1 MSEFCII
8 KYEINR
14 RRGSEDNK
22 YDTIIES
29 KIKSQQKEEQI
40 IKEIIERKI
49 PVASRMISDKIFN
62 YMSKRCHSP
71 TSIGKI
77 IDLSDVYNEKIKF
90 DEWIKYNKE
99 LHQKIEEDVLQ
110 LLIDIFNKR
119 YKLYPNNMC
128 GLSPFST
135 QCKKNIE
142 LFCPKYYEIS
152 IYLLYVLNKQFIPFC
167 KYLDQN
173 INFKNINKAKYENI
187 KEILYYVGKDLK
199 KIFKSTLEDTENFKF
214 SSILIVILEEYLTKN
229 NKREE
234 KKIKNIAMCKEK
246 EIFDNAIKCIHNLY
260 FQKEYEVDL
269 IKKIKLGNE
278 NKNTNEKKEN
288 NNNQNSKEKNEIK
301 EKEVNINCGDNN
313 NNIDNKKD
321 EKINDD
327 INNNGAMQN
336 LNIDDLVNFINEPKT
351 NDNNKKKKKKKK
363 KKDKKDKKDK
373 NVQKIEIVEDD
384 NDNINLDEDIDIINY
399 KKSLEEFS
407 ESVSDIKKIKPQ
419 YSEQFLK
426 RLQML

>member
-1 MSEFCII
+1 MSEFCKI

-14 RRGSEDNK
+14 RYGSEDNK

-49 PVASRMISDKIFN
+49 PVTSKMISNKIFN

-71 TSIGKI
+71 TCIGKI
-77 IDLSDVYNEKIKF
+77 IDLSDVYNEKFKF

-99 LHQKIEEDVLQ
+99 LHQKIEEEVLQ

-128 GLSPFST
+128 GLSPFAT

-152 IYLLYVLNKQFIPFC
+152 IYLLFVLNKQFIPFC
-167 KYLDQN
+167 KYLDEN
-173 INFKNINKAKYENI
+173 IDFKSISHANYENI

-199 KIFKSTLEDTENFKF
+199 KIFKSTLEDTDNFKF

-246 EIFDNAIKCIHNLY
+246 ETFDNALKCINNLH
-260 FQKEYEVDL
+260 FQKEYEIDL
-269 IKKIKLGNE
+269 IKKVKFGNEDE
-278 NKNTNEKKEN
+278 NKNSNEEKDIN
-288 NNNQNSKEKNEIK
+288 NNKNSKEKKEIK
-301 EKEVNINCGDNN
+301 IENNNVGNN
-313 NNIDNKKD
+313 NNVHNKK

-327 INNNGAMQN
+327 KNNNDNNGAMQN
-336 LNIDDLVNFINEPKT
+336 LNIDDLINFINEPKT

-363 KKDKKDKKDK
+363 KKDKKDKKIEKVEIIAEDK
-373 NVQKIEIVEDD
+373 
-384 NDNINLDEDIDIINY
+384 DNINLDEDIDIINY

-419 YSEQFLK
+419 YSEKFLK

>member
-199 KIFKSTLEDTENFKF
+199 KIFISTLEDTENFKF

>member
-119 YKLYPNNMC
+119 NKLYPNNMC

-288 NNNQNSKEKNEIK
+288 NNNQNSKEKKEIK

-351 NDNNKKKKKKKK
+351 NDNNNKKKKKKKK
-363 KKDKKDKKDK
+363 KKDKKIQKFEIIEEDK
-373 NVQKIEIVEDD
+373 
-384 NDNINLDEDIDIINY
+384 DNINLDEDIDIINY
-399 KKSLEEFS
+399 KNLLKN
-407 ESVSDIKKIKPQ
+407 
-419 YSEQFLK
+419 FLK
-426 RLQML
+426 VFQILKK

>member
-77 IDLSDVYNEKIKF
+77 IDLSDLYNEKIKF

-152 IYLLYVLNKQFIPFC
+152 IYLLYILNKQFIPFC

-246 EIFDNAIKCIHNLY
+246 EVFDNAIKCIHNLY

-301 EKEVNINCGDNN
+301 EKDVNNSGGDNN
-313 NNIDNKKD
+313 VDNNKD
-321 EKINDD
+321 EKTNDD
-327 INNNGAMQN
+327 KNSNGPMQN

-351 NDNNKKKKKKKK
+351 NDNNNKKKKKKKK
-363 KKDKKDKKDK
+363 KKDKKDKK
-373 NVQKIEIVEDD
+373 VQKIEIVEDD

>member
-8 KYEINR
+8 KCEIDR
-14 RRGSEDNK
+14 RYASEDNK

-29 KIKSQQKEEQI
+29 KIKTQQKEEQI

-49 PVASRMISDKIFN
+49 PVTSKMISNKIIH

-71 TSIGKI
+71 TYIGKI

-99 LHQKIEEDVLQ
+99 LHQKIEINILN

-128 GLSPFST
+128 GLSPFAS

-152 IYLLYVLNKQFIPFC
+152 IYLLYVLNKQFIHFC
-167 KYLDQN
+167 KYLDEI
-173 INFKNINKAKYENI
+173 INFKNINNVIYENI

-199 KIFKSTLEDTENFKF
+199 KIFKRALEEIENFQF
-214 SSILIVILEEYLTKN
+214 TSILILILEEYLTR
-229 NKREE
+229 NKKKEE
-234 KKIKNIAMCKEK
+234 KKIKNIALYKEK
-246 EIFDNAIKCIHNLY
+246 QIFDNTIKTVHNLY
-260 FQKEYEVDL
+260 FQKEYEIEL
-269 IKKIKLGNE
+269 IKKIKFENEVEINDINNNNE
-278 NKNTNEKKEN
+278 NKKEKKEN
-288 NNNQNSKEKNEIK
+288 NNIE
-301 EKEVNINCGDNN
+301 D
-313 NNIDNKKD
+313 NNIDKK
-321 EKINDD
+321 EKKINEDK
-327 INNNGAMQN
+327 NNNGPMQN
-336 LNIDDLVNFINEPKT
+336 LNIDDLINYINEPKT
-351 NDNNKKKKKKKK
+351 NDNNNKKKKKKKK
-363 KKDKKDKKDK
+363 KKDKKG
-373 NVQKIEIVEDD
+373 VQKVEIVDEDK
-384 NDNINLDEDIDIINY
+384 DNINLDEDIDIINY

-407 ESVSDIKKIKPQ
+407 ESVSDTKKIKPQ